1 MMLRVIFSPDG
12 KLHVVIFHGFF
23 FLFSKNKKENMGVMG
38 DSVTAMRDP
47 LFYRWHKFIDSLFQQ
62 FKATL
67 SPYTAQQ
74 VRSSNIV
81 II

>member
-1 MMLRVIFSPDG
+1 
-12 KLHVVIFHGFF
+12 
-23 FLFSKNKKENMGVMG
+23 MGVMG

-47 LFYRWHKFIDSLFQQ
+47 IFYRWHKFIDSLFQQ

-74 VRSSNIV
+74 VRLIFLKNETLV
-81 II
+81 FWNDLNLAV

>member
-1 MMLRVIFSPDG
+1 
-12 KLHVVIFHGFF
+12 
-23 FLFSKNKKENMGVMG
+23 MGVMG

-47 LFYRWHKFIDSLFQQ
+47 IFYRWHKFIDSLFQQ

-74 VRSSNIV
+74 VRLIFLKNETLLF
-81 II
+81 